1 MEILRTLPKIDQ
13 FIQNDQFKGYSKKL
27 ILELSKE
34 VISQT
39 RVAIIEG
46 TKKSFNQED
55 LVSQVCTRYQTL
67 TTSSLQT
74 VINAT
79 GVIIHTN
86 LGRSLI
92 DPEVI
97 YRVKEIVSQYNNLEY
112 DLALGKR
119 GERYT
124 HVSQLL
130 QKITGAEDALIVNNN
145 ASAVFLILN
154 TFAKDREVIVSRGEL
169 VEIGGSFRIPE
180 VMHQSGAKLKEIGTT
195 NKTHPKDYTNAITD
209 KSSMLMKVHKSNY
222 NIEGFSSDV
231 DISEVIKIAREHNI
245 IDYYDMGSGHLVDLP
260 YGLDQTE
267 PSLIEIMKYNPSL
280 ISFSGDKLLGS
291 VQAGIIV
298 GKKALI
304 EKLKQNQ
311 LLRMLR
317 VDKITLCILEENLK
331 SLLLGEIEKIPTLKM
346 LFEDITQLQDRAKAL
361 EIRLHENI
369 TTKILESETMIGGG
383 TTPNKKIP
391 TVVMQLSFNKLK
403 PSQIEKQLRA
413 RNLIGRIENDMF
425 VLDFRTI
432 QNRDIGIIAEI
443 LKEVSHV

>member
-267 PSLIEIMKYNPSL
+267 PSLIQIMKHNPSL

-369 TTKILESETMIGGG
+369 TTKILKSETMIGGG

-443 LKEVSHV
+443 LKEISHV